1 MNDKLAV
8 ILVSGD
14 AKVLEM
20 GLVYAKNVIKHEW
33 MSDIKI
39 YLFGPSEVAIGT
51 DPDLQ
56 AMVREIIGKGIIPVA
71 CKWCS
76 DKYGVSDLL
85 VGLGCEVDYI
95 GSPVSTAIH
104 DGYVPMTW

>member
-20 GLVYAKNVIKHEW
+20 GLVYAKNVVKHGW
-33 MSDIKI
+33 MTDTKLYI
-39 YLFGPSEVAIGT
+39 FGPSEVTIGT

-56 AMVREIIGKGIIPVA
+56 AMVREIIAEGMIPVA

-85 VGLGCEVDYI
+85 VELGCAVEYVGAPI
-95 GSPVSTAIH
+95 STAIQ
-104 DGYVPMTW
+104 DGYIPMTW

>member
-1 MNDKLAV
+1 MSDKLAV
-8 ILVSGD
+8 ILVSAD
-14 AKVLEM
+14 PKVLEM
-20 GLVYAKNVIKHEW
+20 GLMYARSAVKQGW
-33 MSDIKI
+33 MNDTLL
-39 YLFGPSEVAIGT
+39 YFFGPSEVTIST

-56 AMVREIIGKGIIPVA
+56 AAVREIIAEGTVPVA

-85 VGLGCEVDYI
+85 IKLGCNVDYVGAPI
-95 GSPVSTAIH
+95 SKAIQ

>member
-20 GLVYAKNVIKHEW
+20 GLTYARNTVKQGW
-33 MSDIKI
+33 MSNTLL
-39 YLFGPSEVAIGT
+39 YFFGPSEVIIST

-56 AMVREIIGKGIIPVA
+56 AMVREIIAEGTIPVA

-85 VGLGCEVDYI
+85 VGLGCTVDYV
-95 GSPVSTAIH
+95 GSPISKAIKN
-104 DGYVPMTW
+104 GYVPMTW

>member
-14 AKVLEM
+14 AKGLEM
-20 GLVYAKNVIKHEW
+20 GLMYARSAVKQGW
-33 MSDIKI
+33 MTDTLLYS
-39 YLFGPSEVAIGT
+39 FGPAEVTIST

-56 AMVREIIGKGIIPVA
+56 DMVREIIAEGTIPVA

-85 VGLGCEVDYI
+85 AKLGCSVDYV
-95 GSPVSTAIH
+95 GSPISKAIQ

>member
-1 MNDKLAV
+1 MSDKLAV

-14 AKVLEM
+14 SKVLEM
-20 GLVYAKNVIKHEW
+20 GLMYARNTVKHGW
-33 MSDIKI
+33 MSDTKLYI
-39 YLFGPSEVAIGT
+39 FGPSEVTIST

-56 AMVREIIGKGIIPVA
+56 AMVREIIAEGTIPVA

-85 VGLGCEVDYI
+85 AKLGCNVDYVGAPI
-95 GSPVSTAIH
+95 SEAIQ